1 MYWEKNA
8 VLHSKPSNLSQYNL
22 SLSFSRHLD
31 FEFSNMVPT
40 LFFRFICAIVYAD
53 GDEVDF
59 GFCRYR
65 FMYIIPIC
73 IYVDKIGINKV
84 QQKKKKMF
92 TQVHIQHPINVI
104 LYFQIGICVY
114 CIIYMYFF
122 MHVSGDIILYIY
134 LYIFL

>member
-31 FEFSNMVPT
+31 IEFSNVVPT

-53 GDEVDF
+53 GDKVDF

-73 IYVDKIGINKV
+73 IYVDKNGIKV
-84 QQKKKKMF
+84 QQKKKKKMF

-104 LYFQIGICVY
+104 LYFQIGM
-114 CIIYMYFF
+114 CILYNIYVFF
-122 MHVSGDIILYIY
+122 HARKWGYIY

>member
-1 MYWEKNA
+1 
-8 VLHSKPSNLSQYNL
+8 
-22 SLSFSRHLD
+22 
-31 FEFSNMVPT
+31 MVPT

-104 LYFQIGICVY
+104 LYFQIGMCILYNIYVFFHARKWGY
-114 CIIYMYFF
+114 IIYI
-122 MHVSGDIILYIY
+122 D

>member
-31 FEFSNMVPT
+31 IEFSNVVPT

-73 IYVDKIGINKV
+73 IYVDKIGIKV
-84 QQKKKKMF
+84 QQKKKMF

-104 LYFQIGICVY
+104 SYFQIGM
-114 CIIYMYFF
+114 CILYNMYVFF
-122 MHVSGDIILYIY
+122 HARKWGYIY